1 MKHPRCTLLLFSAIC
16 LLLPA
21 CGTVATPTSPPV
33 TLKVL
38 AAASLKASFTEIKSK
53 YEAAHAG
60 VTISYNFDGSQILEN
75 QLANGAPADV
85 FASADQLYMQKAS
98 DSGLVGSSQIFAKN
112 KLIVIV
118 PRDNTAKIY
127 TLKDLAN
134 KGVKID
140 IADPSVPAGQY
151 GLQVLDNLSKSPS
164 YGPAYTNSVKAN
176 VVSRETNVEAVVQ
189 KVQLGEAD
197 AGIVYQTDVTPA
209 IASKV
214 SVIDIPDNFNV
225 IAEYPIAITKHTAHA
240 DEAQTFVHYI
250 LSSDGQAVLAKYH
263 FLTVSK

>member
-1 MKHPRCTLLLFSAIC
+1 
-16 LLLPA
+16 LPA
-21 CGTVATPTSPPV
+21 CGTPTSPPV
-33 TLKVL
+33 TLKVF

-75 QLANGAPADV
+75 QLANSAPADV

-118 PRDNTAKIY
+118 PRDNTARIY

-140 IADPSVPAGQY
+140 VADPSVPVGQY
-151 GLQVLDNLSKSPS
+151 GLQVLDNLSKYPS
-164 YGPAYTNSVKAN
+164 YGPAYENSVKAN

-225 IAEYPIAITKHTAHA
+225 VAEYPIAITKHTANA
-240 DEAQTFVHYI
+240 NDAQTFVRYI
-250 LSSDGQAVLAKYH
+250 LSSDGQAILAKYH
-263 FLTVSK
+263 FVPVSK